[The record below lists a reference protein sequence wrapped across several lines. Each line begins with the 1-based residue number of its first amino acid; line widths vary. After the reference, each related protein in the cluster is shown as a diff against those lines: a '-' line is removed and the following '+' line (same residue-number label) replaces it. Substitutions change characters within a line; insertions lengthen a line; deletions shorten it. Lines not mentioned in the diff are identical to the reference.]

1 MERPSPDNP
10 MYAAVPVVPVSRA
23 GRRPAAV
30 IAVSALFV
38 LAALVKPWGSADG
51 SRPALADAGTALV
64 RGGQTAAP
72 PASVVAAATPTATD
86 RGPCG
91 SGAEWLLLA
100 HETVIGREVVALLA
114 VDAVPATGPLD
125 PSIPFTRL
133 VSPAVTALG
142 FCAPDGRTAAAAALR
157 AVAWSAGRGR
167 PARIIATGWP
177 EGAAMPYPGAQAAVV
192 PSPPPALSAEVVSP
206 VMSPGPAS
214 WPTGRYVLQLTRD
227 GGRATWLGLEI
238 APPGP

>member
-1 MERPSPDNP
+1 MERPSPNTP
-10 MYAAVPVVPVSRA
+10 TYPAVPVVPVIRA
-23 GRRPAAV
+23 GRRPAGV
-30 IAVSALFV
+30 IVVSALFV

-51 SRPALADAGTALV
+51 SGPALADAGTTPV
-64 RGGQTAAP
+64 RGGQTSAP
-72 PASVVAAATPTATD
+72 PASVRAAATPMAPD

-91 SGAEWLLLA
+91 GGAEWLLLA

-114 VDAVPATGPLD
+114 VDQVPATGPLD

-142 FCAPDGRTAAAAALR
+142 FCAPAGRTATGASLR

-167 PARIIATGWP
+167 PARIIAAGWP
-177 EGAAMPYPGAQAAVV
+177 EGAAMPYPGAAGAVV
-192 PSPPPALSAEVVSP
+192 PSPRPASSAGVVTP

-214 WPTGRYVLQLTRD
+214 WPAGRYVLQLTR
-227 GGRATWLGLEI
+227 GGGGATWLGLEI
-238 APPGP
+238 ASPGP